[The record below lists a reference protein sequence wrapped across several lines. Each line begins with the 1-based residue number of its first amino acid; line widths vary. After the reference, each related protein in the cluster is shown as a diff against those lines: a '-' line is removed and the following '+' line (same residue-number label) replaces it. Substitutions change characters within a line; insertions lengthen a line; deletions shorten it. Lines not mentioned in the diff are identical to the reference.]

1 MSSLLDMMENDDSS
15 AVLERF
21 DGEGLKSVGKLA
33 RRIREA
39 EEIIKQSEDFLK
51 EKKKELLK
59 LTDEDLPSVL
69 QEMGVSSFTLDD
81 GSKVEI
87 KPLYAG
93 HISVN
98 NKEAAFEWLRNN
110 GHDDIIKN
118 VVSCQFGRGEDG
130 KAEEFYAIA
139 SAKGYVAQQKQDVH
153 ASTLKAWIRER
164 VENGEDFP
172 METFGAYISQR
183 ASIKG
188 GK

>member
-1 MSSLLDMMENDDSS
+1 MLIDAIDDKVHTCGEWCSDFICYKYEATSCKTWYCEN
-15 AVLERF
+15 L
-21 DGEGLKSVGKLA
+21 
-33 RRIREA
+33 
-39 EEIIKQSEDFLK
+39 FLK
-51 EKKKELLK
+51 EKKKDLLK
-59 LTDEDLPSVL
+59 MTDEDLPSVL

-93 HISVN
+93 HISAN

-118 VVSCQFGRGEDG
+118 VVSCQFGRGEDN

-164 VENGEDFP
+164 VENGEEFP
-172 METFGAYISQR
+172 MEVFGAYISQR
-183 ASIKG
+183 ATIKG

>member
-1 MSSLLDMMENDDSS
+1 
-15 AVLERF
+15 
-21 DGEGLKSVGKLA
+21 LA
-33 RRIREA
+33 RDITHLADSGLDDHHNIWTDQSINRLNTLNMESKVVGIKT
-39 EEIIKQSEDFLK
+39 EEFLK
-51 EKKKELLK
+51 EKKKDLLK
-59 LTDEDLPSVL
+59 MTDEDLPSVL

-93 HISVN
+93 HISAN

-118 VVSCQFGRGEDG
+118 VVSCQFGRGEDN

-164 VENGEDFP
+164 VENGEEFP
-172 METFGAYISQR
+172 MEVFGAYISQR
-183 ASIKG
+183 ATIKG